1 MTALGCGRG
10 HWSIR
15 PEFERLEAQRKAKHS
30 RWRHSH
36 FIGVPKGGKARSS
49 WGIVKGFLEDFL
61 EE

>member
-1 MTALGCGRG
+1 MTALGWAWE

-15 PEFERLEAQRKAKHS
+15 PGFKRLEAQRKAKHS
-30 RWRHSH
+30 GWTHSH
-36 FIGVPKGGKARSS
+36 FTGVPEGRKARSS